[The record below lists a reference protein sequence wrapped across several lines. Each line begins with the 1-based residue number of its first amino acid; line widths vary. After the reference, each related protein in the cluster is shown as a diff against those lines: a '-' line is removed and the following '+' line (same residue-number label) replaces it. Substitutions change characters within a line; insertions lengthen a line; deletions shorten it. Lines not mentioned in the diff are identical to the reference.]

1 MARAGGPPTSLSRAT
16 REDVDGPAKP
26 GHDATMHPMSLWLA
40 LLLRASVSAFV
51 VVVASVAAEAAGP
64 FWGGLI
70 VSLPIG
76 AGPAYA
82 MLALQHNASFIAA
95 SALGSFAVY
104 AATFVFLTSLA
115 LLLTRVRWFWAL
127 GCALIAWA
135 IAVALIRN
143 VQWDMADA
151 SLLNLAVVAIAFVLT
166 RGAGG
171 EPGNRRNPSPRRWFE
186 LPVRALMVGMMVGGV
201 VTGSRALG
209 PQLTGMA
216 TVFPVAFTSF
226 ALLVLPRVDGV
237 TGAAIM
243 VSAIRAMPGF
253 AFALLTLH
261 LAAEPLG
268 VWLALLVALL
278 PSLGWSVMLLWARGK
293 SLSSFRLRRT
303 PSPS

>member
-1 MARAGGPPTSLSRAT
+1 
-16 REDVDGPAKP
+16 
-26 GHDATMHPMSLWLA
+26 MSLWLA
-40 LLLRASVSAFV
+40 LLLRASVSASV
-51 VVVASVAAEAAGP
+51 VVVATVAAEASGP

-82 MLALQHNASFIAA
+82 MLSLQHNASFIAA
-95 SALGSFAVY
+95 SALGSFAIN
-104 AATFVFLTSLA
+104 AATFVFLTTLA
-115 LLLTRVRWFWAL
+115 LLVTRFRWFWAL

-135 IAVALIRN
+135 IAVTLIRN
-143 VQWDMADA
+143 VQWDVAEA
-151 SLLNLAVVAIAFVLT
+151 SLLNLAVVVIALALT
-166 RGAGG
+166 RGAGTDAG
-171 EPGNRRNPSPRRWFE
+171 SRRTSAPRRWFE

-226 ALLVLPRVDGV
+226 ALLVLPRVDGA

-253 AFALLTLH
+253 AVCLLTLH

-268 VWLALLVALL
+268 VWPALAVALL
-278 PSLGWSVMLLWARGK
+278 PSLAWSAMLLWARK
-293 SLSSFRLRRT
+293 KALSFGRLRRT

>member
-1 MARAGGPPTSLSRAT
+1 
-16 REDVDGPAKP
+16 
-26 GHDATMHPMSLWLA
+26 MSLWLA

-51 VVVASVAAEAAGP
+51 VVVASVAAEALGP

-82 MLALQHNASFIAA
+82 MLSLQHNASFIAE
-95 SALGSFAVY
+95 SALGSFAVN
-104 AATFVFLTSLA
+104 AATFVFLTTLA
-115 LLLTRVRWFWAL
+115 LLVARIRWFWAL
-127 GCALIAWA
+127 GSALIAWA
-135 IAVALIRN
+135 IAVALIRK
-143 VQWDMADA
+143 VQWDVTEAG
-151 SLLNLAVVAIAFVLT
+151 LLNLVVVLVALALT
-166 RGAGG
+166 RRAGSDATT
-171 EPGNRRNPSPRRWFE
+171 RRDPAPRRWFE
-186 LPVRALMVGMMVGGV
+186 LPVRALMVGLMIGGV

-226 ALLVLPRVDGV
+226 ALLVLPRVDGA

-253 AFALLTLH
+253 ALALLTLH
-261 LAAEPLG
+261 LAAEPLD
-268 VWLALLVALL
+268 VWPALAVALL
-278 PSLGWSVMLLWARGK
+278 PSLAWSAMLMWARGK